1 MSHTNSVKVRK
12 NDVFYYTRII
22 PNCGIYD
29 VLEIKIRS
37 VYEDY
42 FVGIEK
48 RDKHV
53 FLFYYSNIDKILFR
67 DRKIA
72 VNKANE
78 AEKNKRKIVSEE
90 TYYEEY

>member
-12 NDVFYYTRII
+12 NDVFYYTGII

-53 FLFYYSNIDKILFR
+53 FLFYYTNIDKILFR

>member
-1 MSHTNSVKVRK
+1 MSDTNSVKVRK

-22 PNCGIYD
+22 PNCEIYD

-37 VYEDY
+37 VYDDY
-42 FVGIEK
+42 FVGVEK
-48 RDKHV
+48 IDQHV

-78 AEKNKRKIVSEE
+78 SEKNKRKIVSEE

>member
-72 VNKANE
+72 INKVNE

>member
-1 MSHTNSVKVRK
+1 MSDTNSVKVRK
-12 NDVFYYTRII
+12 NDIFYYTRII

-37 VYEDY
+37 VYDDY

-48 RDKHV
+48 IDKHV
-53 FLFYYSNIDKILFR
+53 FLFYYSNIDKIL
-67 DRKIA
+67 A

>member
-1 MSHTNSVKVRK
+1 MSDTNSVKVRK

-22 PNCGIYD
+22 PNCEIYD

-37 VYEDY
+37 VYDDY
-42 FVGIEK
+42 FVGVEK
-48 RDKHV
+48 IDKHV

>member
-1 MSHTNSVKVRK
+1 MSHTNSIKVRK

-72 VNKANE
+72 VNKVNE

>member
-72 VNKANE
+72 VNKVNE

>member
-1 MSHTNSVKVRK
+1 MSDTNSVKVRK
-12 NDVFYYTRII
+12 NDIFYYTRII
-22 PNCGIYD
+22 PNCGIYY

-37 VYEDY
+37 VYDDY

>member
-1 MSHTNSVKVRK
+1 MSDTNSVKVRK
-12 NDVFYYTRII
+12 NDIFYYTRVI

-53 FLFYYSNIDKILFR
+53 FLFYYSNIDKIF
-67 DRKIA
+67 
-72 VNKANE
+72 KANE

>member
-42 FVGIEK
+42 FVGMEK

-72 VNKANE
+72 INKVNE